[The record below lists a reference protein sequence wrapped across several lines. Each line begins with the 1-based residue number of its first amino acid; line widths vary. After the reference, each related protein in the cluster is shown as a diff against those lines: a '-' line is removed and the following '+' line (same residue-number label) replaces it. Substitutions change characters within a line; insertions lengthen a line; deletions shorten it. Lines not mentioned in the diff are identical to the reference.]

1 MGLADAESAEHGVP
15 SSNLLITPVACPMP
29 ARAAG
34 APKLSGT
41 AKIRLR
47 PETRARQ
54 IYGCEEIAEH
64 YFCNYEVNP
73 AYLEPLEAAGLV
85 LSGFS
90 EDGAVRIAEL
100 PDRPFFVATLF
111 QPQLSSQAGNP
122 HPLITSFVR
131 ACGEPAMIRRQEA
144 LTYL

>member
-1 MGLADAESAEHGVP
+1 VLGLADAESAEHGVP

-29 ARAAG
+29 DRAAG
-34 APKLSGT
+34 APKLSG
-41 AKIRLR
+41 AARIHLR
-47 PETRARQ
+47 PGTRAAE

-73 AYLEPLEAAGLV
+73 EYREPLEASGLV

-111 QPQLSSQAGNP
+111 QPQLSVEAGNP
-122 HPLITSFVR
+122 HPLITAFVR
-131 ACGEPAMIRRQEA
+131 ACSGVPRPPSAPA
-144 LTYL
+144 